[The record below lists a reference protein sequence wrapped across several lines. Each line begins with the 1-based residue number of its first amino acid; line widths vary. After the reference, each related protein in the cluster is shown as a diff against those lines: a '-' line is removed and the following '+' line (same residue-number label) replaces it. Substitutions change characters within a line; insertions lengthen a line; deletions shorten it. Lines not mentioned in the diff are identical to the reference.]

1 MNKQKKDVQKLRI
14 LSEFSAL
21 DFFFLKSKKLKYLLQ
36 IGEICEEIVPYTN
49 VLPQKS

>member
-1 MNKQKKDVQKLRI
+1 MKQRKDVQKRRI

-21 DFFFLKSKKLKYLLQ
+21 VFFFLKSKKLKYLLQ